1 MTTYYI
7 QIIILVL
14 LLLFQ
19 PIEVLLTPKRHG
31 IRHSN
36 SFSWTVLASLFS
48 VSTTSFTAFES
59 TVQNISWMIGFFL
72 FLITIAVAG
81 HYFSGQMYKI
91 TDVAGVNLKRTLQK
105 AVASSGLVID
115 ETEVVEDNKK
125 NTFNIKDSK
134 KKIEIELKE
143 KFISNE
149 TYYYIKFGRWFDRK
163 SRESILDYISEH
175 LSQFELPE
183 KGKRFV
189 VMESVLFM
197 AVLVVL
203 LGIINTK
210 MLQEDT
216 YAVFEDGRPELIE
229 VTIFD
234 KNITDVKQNKEI
246 TISDPEFIESFYAS
260 FSNAGMRNN
269 RSYQPQSL
277 QDNAYYEFRYGE
289 LQQSIYV
296 LSHGSYL
303 YIPYEEIKALSPLKN
318 MMVTFYRLY
327 GKKDGVY
334 YTLYYDFNELQRANE
349 LFKR

>member
-1 MTTYYI
+1 MTTNYI
-7 QIIILVL
+7 QIFILVL

-48 VSTTSFTAFES
+48 VSTTSFNAFES
-59 TVQNISWMIGFFL
+59 TVQNITWMIGFFL

-81 HYFSGQMYKI
+81 HYFSGQVYKI
-91 TDVAGVNLKRTLQK
+91 SDVAGVNLKKTLQK

-143 KFISNE
+143 KFISDE
-149 TYYYIKFGRWFDRK
+149 TYYHIKFGRWFDRK
-163 SRESILDYISEH
+163 SRESVLDYISEH

-183 KGKRFV
+183 RGKRFI
-189 VMESVLFM
+189 VMESVLFI
-197 AVLVVL
+197 AILVVL
-203 LGIINTK
+203 LGFINTR
-210 MLQEDT
+210 MLQETT
-216 YAVFEDGRPELIE
+216 YEVFEDGMPESIE

-234 KNITDVKQNKEI
+234 RNISEVKQNEEF
-246 TISDPEFIESFYAS
+246 TISEPKVIEAFYDS
-260 FSNAGMRNN
+260 FSKGDMWHN
-269 RSYQPQSL
+269 RHYKPEVL
-277 QDNAYYEFRYGE
+277 GDNVYIQIRYGE
-289 LQQSIYV
+289 MQQNIYL
-296 LSHGSYL
+296 LSHASYL
-303 YIPYEEIKALSPLKN
+303 YIPYDEIKDVSPITKA
-318 MMVTFYRLY
+318 MVAFYRLY
-327 GKKDGVY
+327 GKKDGNY
-334 YTLYYDFNELQRANE
+334 YRLSYEFNALQRANE